1 MPRRFEQFPG
11 EAGLAKPMGRRRVIE
26 VVKEIL
32 SALPAMEA
40 VDGTTEAISR
50 LIGARCDQ
58 AKRLFTSRKIWVLQG
73 IARRCIEAY

>member
-11 EAGLAKPMGRRRVIE
+11 EAGL
-26 VVKEIL
+26 EIL